1 MSCISEIFKNSGEFN
16 RLQQAKGAKGALGA
30 ADAVKAPLIHS
41 LMQEGG
47 KALVIMGDEASAV
60 RMCENLGALQDGVV
74 LYPSRE
80 FTFEQVAGVSHEFEH
95 IRLGALSKILAGEF
109 TAVVCSVNAACQFTM
124 PPKELKKRTLKIK
137 QGDTVSLSDLAE
149 KLVFAGYSRY
159 DQVDGVSQFALR
171 GGIADI
177 FPPGNSEPVRI
188 EFWGDSV
195 DTLSTFDPVT
205 QRRTGNIKEIEII
218 PSTEVLFESNEKFA
232 KSIEKLSASLRGKA
246 IKARELLDSDAENL
260 RNGVSPACCDRYL
273 PLAYE
278 SHGIFDYFKEND
290 FLFVCE
296 SAKVKERAQNS
307 DKLWNE
313 RIKYCLQDFTLCK
326 GLDKFTVDFE
336 ELKDIYAK
344 SGAVYLDSLPRGSF
358 DTPVSCLADF
368 NTQSFNRWSGK
379 VSELEEELKPLV
391 KKDYTVCI
399 MAGTS
404 RSARALA
411 NDLNDD
417 GIFAVFSDG
426 MPEKF
431 QPGAV
436 TVTTGTMTAGFRIA
450 DMKFALITHTKT
462 QTKQNKKRKVNSKNA
477 IHSLDELT
485 VGDYIVHNVHGIGVF
500 EGIQALEMNKVK
512 KDYIKIAYAKGD
524 ALYVP
529 VTQLDLVSKYI
540 GPGDNANVKVNRL
553 GGGEWK
559 KTKAKVR
566 ESVKDMAK
574 ELIALYAKRMSTKGY
589 AFSEDTDLQRD
600 FELRFAYDETDD
612 QLRCTEEIKRD
623 MERSVPMER
632 LLCGDVGFGKTE
644 VALRAAFKCI
654 SEGKQCALLVPT
666 TVLAMQHFNT
676 ARERMEAFPVNIEM
690 LSRFVP
696 AQKQKEVLKGLE
708 SGSVDFLIGTHRIIS
723 KDIKFHDLG
732 LLIVDEEQRF
742 GVAQKEKLKQKF
754 PRVDVLTLSATP
766 IPRTLNMAMSGIR
779 DMSVIEE
786 APADRYPVQTYVLEY
801 DFDILT
807 EAMERELERG
817 GQCYY
822 LHNNIETIDS
832 VASRIKK
839 ALPDANVATAHG
851 RMTQEQL
858 SDIWA
863 KVVNGEIDILV
874 CTTII
879 ETGVDVSNVNTL
891 IIENADRLG
900 LAQLHQIRGRVG
912 RSSRRAFAY
921 FTFTR
926 GKELTEI
933 AQKRLEAIREYTEFG
948 SGFKIAMRDL
958 EIRGAGSL
966 LGSRQHGHM
975 EAVGYDMY
983 LKLLGEA
990 VALEKGEIT
999 EDTEEQECLI
1009 DLPIEAHIPENYIRS
1024 TPQRLSM
1031 YKRIAAV
1038 RTDADANDVLDELRD
1053 RFGNPPPS
1061 INGLLQISLLKNS
1074 ASAAGIY
1081 EISQRNGSVLLYMAH
1096 PDVRYAVEMNKVM
1109 KGRVMLSASK
1119 KPYIAVKP
1127 GQEDVLETVK
1137 NSIDIIAAVNA
1148 QSAQNDTVSQNS
1160 EKTE

>member
-30 ADAVKAPLIHS
+30 ADVVKAPLIHS

-124 PPKELKKRTLKIK
+124 PPQELKKRTLKIK
-137 QGDTVSLSDLAE
+137 QGDTVSLSELAE

-313 RIKYCLQDFTLCK
+313 RIKYCMQDFTLCK

-1061 INGLLQISLLKNS
+1061 INGLLQISLLRNS

-1137 NSIDIIAAVNA
+1137 NRIDIIAGVNA
-1148 QSAQNDTVSQNS
+1148 QSTKNDTVSQNS

>member
-1 MSCISEIFKNSGEFN
+1 
-16 RLQQAKGAKGALGA
+16 
-30 ADAVKAPLIHS
+30 
-41 LMQEGG
+41 
-47 KALVIMGDEASAV
+47 
-60 RMCENLGALQDGVV
+60 
-74 LYPSRE
+74 
-80 FTFEQVAGVSHEFEH
+80 
-95 IRLGALSKILAGEF
+95 
-109 TAVVCSVNAACQFTM
+109 M
-124 PPKELKKRTLKIK
+124 PPQELKKRTLKIK
-137 QGDTVSLSDLAE
+137 QGDTVSLSELAE

-344 SGAVYLDSLPRGSF
+344 SGAVYLDSLPRGFF

-574 ELIALYAKRMSTKGY
+574 ELIALYAKRMSTK
-589 AFSEDTDLQRD
+589 
-600 FELRFAYDETDD
+600 
-612 QLRCTEEIKRD
+612 
-623 MERSVPMER
+623 R
-632 LLCGDVGFGKTE
+632 LCFF
-644 VALRAAFKCI
+644 R
-654 SEGKQCALLVPT
+654 
-666 TVLAMQHFNT
+666 
-676 ARERMEAFPVNIEM
+676 
-690 LSRFVP
+690 
-696 AQKQKEVLKGLE
+696 
-708 SGSVDFLIGTHRIIS
+708 
-723 KDIKFHDLG
+723 
-732 LLIVDEEQRF
+732 
-742 GVAQKEKLKQKF
+742 
-754 PRVDVLTLSATP
+754 
-766 IPRTLNMAMSGIR
+766 
-779 DMSVIEE
+779 
-786 APADRYPVQTYVLEY
+786 RY
-801 DFDILT
+801 
-807 EAMERELERG
+807 
-817 GQCYY
+817 
-822 LHNNIETIDS
+822 
-832 VASRIKK
+832 
-839 ALPDANVATAHG
+839 
-851 RMTQEQL
+851 
-858 SDIWA
+858 
-863 KVVNGEIDILV
+863 
-874 CTTII
+874 
-879 ETGVDVSNVNTL
+879 
-891 IIENADRLG
+891 
-900 LAQLHQIRGRVG
+900 
-912 RSSRRAFAY
+912 RSSA
-921 FTFTR
+921 
-926 GKELTEI
+926 
-933 AQKRLEAIREYTEFG
+933 
-948 SGFKIAMRDL
+948 
-958 EIRGAGSL
+958 
-966 LGSRQHGHM
+966 
-975 EAVGYDMY
+975 
-983 LKLLGEA
+983 
-990 VALEKGEIT
+990 
-999 EDTEEQECLI
+999 
-1009 DLPIEAHIPENYIRS
+1009 
-1024 TPQRLSM
+1024 
-1031 YKRIAAV
+1031 
-1038 RTDADANDVLDELRD
+1038 
-1053 RFGNPPPS
+1053 
-1061 INGLLQISLLKNS
+1061 
-1074 ASAAGIY
+1074 
-1081 EISQRNGSVLLYMAH
+1081 
-1096 PDVRYAVEMNKVM
+1096 
-1109 KGRVMLSASK
+1109 
-1119 KPYIAVKP
+1119 
-1127 GQEDVLETVK
+1127 
-1137 NSIDIIAAVNA
+1137 
-1148 QSAQNDTVSQNS
+1148 
-1160 EKTE
+1160 

>member
-1 MSCISEIFKNSGEFN
+1 MYK
-16 RLQQAKGAKGALGA
+16 RQ
-30 ADAVKAPLIHS
+30 
-41 LMQEGG
+41 
-47 KALVIMGDEASAV
+47 
-60 RMCENLGALQDGVV
+60 
-74 LYPSRE
+74 
-80 FTFEQVAGVSHEFEH
+80 SHEFEH

-124 PPKELKKRTLKIK
+124 PPQELKKRTLKIK
-137 QGDTVSLSDLAE
+137 QGDTVSLSELAE

-696 AQKQKEVLKGLE
+696 ANKQKEVLKGLE

-1061 INGLLQISLLKNS
+1061 INGLLQISLLRNS

-1096 PDVRYAVEMNKVM
+1096 PDVRYAVEMNKAM